1 MCVKSVR
8 KTMKMTKK
16 VPTKAGYYWW
26 SNMGEHTP
34 CILHVEKMG
43 RGFYASNEEYGFQV
57 KYENGSLWSE
67 NPIPLPIIDGE
78 TIQPNS
84 F

>member
-1 MCVKSVR
+1 MYVKSVR

-16 VPTKAGYYWW
+16 IPTKAGYYWW

-43 RGFYASNEEYGFQV
+43 RGFYASNEEYGFTV
-57 KYENGSLWSE
+57 KLENDSLWSE
-67 NPIPLPIIDGE
+67 KSIPLPIINGE
-78 TIQPNS
+78 EVEPGS